1 MLMVAAHLA
10 CAFSQRGPLFAS
22 TPEPPACKD
31 LRAVADGLDEDGV
44 PGVDE
49 DEMLAAATILRASG
63 CEKFVAA
70 AKDISARFEEF
81 DYDSSKSLDANEITA
96 LLSDIPNEDESE
108 LLACTKRALLAVC
121 GPSAAARRKLQVRI
135 TKITEE
141 VAVLAKAQVCT
152 AAAAPPMPM
161 LPRLF
166 L

>member
-63 CEKFVAA
+63 CKKFVAA
-70 AKDISARFEEF
+70 AEDISARFEEYDF
-81 DYDSSKSLDANEITA
+81 DSSKSLDANEITA
-96 LLSDIPNEDESE
+96 LLGDIPDEDKSE
-108 LLACTKRALLAVC
+108 LLACTKLALSGRCL
-121 GPSAAARRKLQVRI
+121 PSAAQARRLAASSMSI
-135 TKITEE
+135 TQRSQK
-141 VAVLAKAQVCT
+141 KWQ
-152 AAAAPPMPM
+152 
-161 LPRLF
+161 F
-166 L
+166 